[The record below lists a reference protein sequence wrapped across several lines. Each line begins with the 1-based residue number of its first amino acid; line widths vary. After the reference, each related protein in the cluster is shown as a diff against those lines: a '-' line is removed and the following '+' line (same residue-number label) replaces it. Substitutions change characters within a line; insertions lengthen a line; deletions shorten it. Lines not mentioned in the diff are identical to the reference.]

1 MLHPTIA
8 FLRLIRANNLL
19 MMMGT
24 QVMAYYFLADYLITE
39 DLFRLRFLILL
50 LATLL
55 TAASG
60 YIINDYIDI
69 KIDITNKPD
78 KVVVGNEI
86 SRRKSMLLHLI
97 FNVLAIYLGLM
108 LHWKIALTI
117 GACSLLLWFYS
128 VVFKRMFLLGNL
140 LIAALSAYVIIIL
153 KFFDKGIPTYLILSY
168 ACFAFGITLI
178 REIIKDAEDLRG
190 DTKFN
195 CRTLP
200 IVLGIR
206 KTKQIL
212 IYLTVTFAA
221 TTFAHIFIG
230 NSLITFRHEY
240 GGIAYIFYMLL
251 FVLAPLL
258 FIIYQIRVADT
269 KSDFSRLSLFCKLIM
284 LSGILSMA
292 ILKL

>member
-1 MLHPTIA
+1 MLHHVFA
-8 FLRLIRANNLL
+8 LLRLIRINNLL
-19 MMMGT
+19 MMIGT
-24 QVMAYYFLADYLITE
+24 QVMAYFFLADYIITE
-39 DLFRLRFLILL
+39 DLLRIRFILLL

-78 KVVVGNEI
+78 KVVVGNII
-86 SRRKSMLLHLI
+86 SRRMSMLLHLI
-97 FNVLAIYLGLM
+97 FNVLAICIGLM
-108 LHWKIALTI
+108 LHWKIACTI
-117 GACSLLLWFYS
+117 GICSLLLWFYS
-128 VVFKRMFLLGNL
+128 VVFKRMFLIGNL

-153 KFFDKGIPTYLILSY
+153 KFFDKGMSTYLIIAY
-168 ACFAFGITLI
+168 ALFAFGITLI
-178 REIIKDAEDLRG
+178 REITKDAEDLRG
-190 DTKFN
+190 DSKFN

-212 IYLTVTFAA
+212 IYITGIFTA
-221 TTFAHIFIG
+221 TIFTHIFIG
-230 NSLITFRHEY
+230 NSMITFRHEY
-240 GGIAYIFYMLL
+240 GDIAYIFYMLL
-251 FVLAPLL
+251 FVLTPLL
-258 FIIYQIRVADT
+258 FMLYMIRIADT
-269 KSDFSRLSLFCKLIM
+269 KNDFSRLSLYCKLIM